1 MTLRKLFGQRV
12 KELRIA
18 TGMSQEAFADRC
30 GFARSYMSRIERG
43 GSNAS
48 LDAIEVLANAL
59 SVERGDYWCLIH
71 LKIVTRNYWFL
82 MQLMA
87 RVFIP
92 GWQALAMARLA

>member
-1 MTLRKLFGQRV
+1 M
-12 KELRIA
+12 
-18 TGMSQEAFADRC
+18 
-30 GFARSYMSRIERG
+30 
-43 GSNAS
+43 
-48 LDAIEVLANAL
+48 L
-59 SVERGDYWCLIH
+59 SRGDYWCLIH